1 VKPSLCATLGMAM
14 TTFEELHPD
23 LDSTSQPS
31 ASITLPV
38 DEYNGERDVH
48 EWCKIEKTKTRPIV
62 SADNHDNFGSRNEEL
77 DTGLINLA
85 VLLAAVLSEVSSSS
99 DDERSL

>member
-1 VKPSLCATLGMAM
+1 MKPSLCATLGMAM

-38 DEYNGERDVH
+38 DEYNGERDVD
-48 EWCKIEKTKTRPIV
+48 EWCKIE
-62 SADNHDNFGSRNEEL
+62 E
-77 DTGLINLA
+77 
-85 VLLAAVLSEVSSSS
+85 
-99 DDERSL
+99 DENQANCLC